1 MQHGKSERKNELH
14 MYGCMLFGSVCVP
27 LGLDIF
33 LVVRLSVCLSVAA
46 LSRQR
51 AH

>member
-14 MYGCMLFGSVCVP
+14 MCMLFGSACVP
-27 LGLDIF
+27 LGLDI
-33 LVVRLSVCLSVAA
+33 LLAVRLSVVAS
-46 LSRQR
+46 SRQL